1 MRQKQLE
8 IDCNFQQGILVVTIE
23 SMLAKTRNGHGD
35 GKKCQKMI
43 EVGDTSICR
52 KLRSADLDLQLS
64 LLCPFSNQKVMKKV
78 KKSEKSHVQ
87 KNFCKLPRLCP

>member
-8 IDCNFQQGILVVTIE
+8 IDCNFQQGILVATKE

-43 EVGDTSICR
+43 MTS
-52 KLRSADLDLQLS
+52 RS
-64 LLCPFSNQKVMKKV
+64 
-78 KKSEKSHVQ
+78 
-87 KNFCKLPRLCP
+87 